1 MEKNSSLE
9 ENEYLSLIFQSNEEY
24 IGMNY
29 SIEYAFVIEEPEY
42 SKINDYISNKDDSL
56 ANNNEENYYT
66 QEEYIG
72 KTAFFNITIKE
83 DLISTCNDKCSLC
96 YRRDINLCT
105 ICKYN
110 YTFNEEEK
118 ICFPNPLLQTITLS
132 SSLSAFEREKST
144 TLSSSSLL
152 VSSSIKVE
160 DLKCIKQQIIDGKCS
175 DNISNEQI
183 QEIYDYIK
191 ENIIKNNSK
200 NNTIIETKNVVF
212 QISNIEQQKDN
223 QINISSVDL
232 GECENIIKK
241 KKILMIKMN

>member
-1 MEKNSSLE
+1 M
-9 ENEYLSLIFQSNEEY
+9 
-24 IGMNY
+24 
-29 SIEYAFVIEEPEY
+29 
-42 SKINDYISNKDDSL
+42 
-56 ANNNEENYYT
+56 
-66 QEEYIG
+66 
-72 KTAFFNITIKE
+72 
-83 DLISTCNDKCSLC
+83 
-96 YRRDINLCT
+96 CT

-152 VSSSIKVE
+152 ISSSIKVE

-183 QEIYDYIK
+183 RETYDYIK

-200 NNTIIETKNVVF
+200 NNTIIETKNVAF
-212 QISNIEQQKDN
+212 QISPIEKQKDN

-232 GECENIIKK
+232 G
-241 KKILMIKMN
+241 